1 MRVRAGA
8 VPGGFRGKQQD
19 DLRHLGRLAEPAR
32 RGAPDGGCLDRR
44 RIDTL
49 FLDEGLGHSPG
60 PGPQR
65 GLDRAGTD
73 RVHPDDRRAQL
84 ARLGRRVRVEACG
97 RRGRRRVLA
106 EQLLYERQ
114 GVVTGLSYVSTAAGR
129 GGSREA
135 TLRRTGFLP
144 TPGSPTRPMT
154 TPPACAPSNRSNR
167 SCSSSSRPTRPGAGV
182 LTGGNIPAGDHAVQI
197 TPGRRLRSRRRSG
210 RCRSRRARVRR
221 TAPGR
226 PEK

>member
-144 TPGSPTRPMT
+144 TPRLADEADDDTAGVRPVQSIEQILQLVVAADETRCRGAHRGKHSCRRPCRPDHSGSPAQVP
-154 TPPACAPSNRSNR
+154 
-167 SCSSSSRPTRPGAGV
+167 
-182 LTGGNIPAGDHAVQI
+182 QK
-197 TPGRRLRSRRRSG
+197 
-210 RCRSRRARVRR
+210 VR
-221 TAPGR
+221 
-226 PEK
+226 